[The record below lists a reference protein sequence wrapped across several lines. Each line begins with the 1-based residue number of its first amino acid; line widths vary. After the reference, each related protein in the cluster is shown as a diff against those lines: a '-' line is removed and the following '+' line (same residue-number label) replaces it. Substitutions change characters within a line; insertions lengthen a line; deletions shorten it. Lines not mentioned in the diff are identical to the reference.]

1 MLDKQ
6 VLNVYSGEYEDHR
19 TAKKLNH
26 WQIFLT
32 VFKSASRLSL
42 FGFHQVFQKSGI
54 WLGLLVS
61 GILVYC
67 LNHACLR
74 LVTFAEEL
82 ERESLDSL
90 RVENSFELVELME
103 IKYLGKSWVG
113 TVLFFLTLFSAT
125 SFTLGMYITCS
136 TIFVDMMGMGV
147 FASNLLMFIILCGLL
162 IFALEPEQIIVI
174 TYPVTV
180 ISVSIVVVCSYFG
193 VKELAGK
200 NGVSPHVKNWDF
212 KDIGLSCGYVI
223 SSIELVNNILN
234 YRRMMARGIQSDFR
248 RTGYLALYLV
258 GVQCIFP
265 SLILYLAYQNR
276 GLQDFYFRT
285 FLDSQIIK
293 VLYCCFSLNMIL
305 GALKYSIFSIE
316 MLEKL
321 KYFQGWLRN
330 DKHELS
336 TGKVFSLR
344 LTYLVL
350 TMILAYFLSDIRKV
364 YSITGI
370 YFNSFIAL
378 IIPAGLSFIRPDYMK
393 ATDSKIT
400 KASDLLALSVGCFTI
415 AIYVIQ
421 TLF

>member
-1 MLDKQ
+1 MLDHSILK
-6 VLNVYSGEYEDHR
+6 VHSGEYEDQR
-19 TAKKLNH
+19 SKKKL
-26 WQIFLT
+26 WRPAIYLMIL
-32 VFKSASRLSL
+32 KSAMRLSV
-42 FGFHQVFQKSGI
+42 FGFHQVFQTSGMM
-54 WLGLLVS
+54 LGLLVS
-61 GILVYC
+61 VSVIYC

-74 LVTFAEEL
+74 LATFAEEI
-82 ERESLDSL
+82 EGESDSNI
-90 RVENSFELVELME
+90 RVENSYELIEMME
-103 IKYLGKSWVG
+103 VKYRGKTWLG
-113 TVLFFLTLFSAT
+113 TVMFFLTFFST
-125 SFTLGMYITCS
+125 VGFTLGMFITFKN
-136 TIFVDMMGMGV
+136 IFVDIVGISV
-147 FASNLLMFIILCGLL
+147 LASNLLVFVLACGLL
-162 IFALEPEQIIVI
+162 IFAIEPERVIVI
-174 TYPVTV
+174 TYPATIV
-180 ISVSIVVVCSYFG
+180 SVSLIAVSSYFG
-193 VKELAGK
+193 FKEYL
-200 NGVSPHVKNWDF
+200 NEEGVNPHVKNWDF